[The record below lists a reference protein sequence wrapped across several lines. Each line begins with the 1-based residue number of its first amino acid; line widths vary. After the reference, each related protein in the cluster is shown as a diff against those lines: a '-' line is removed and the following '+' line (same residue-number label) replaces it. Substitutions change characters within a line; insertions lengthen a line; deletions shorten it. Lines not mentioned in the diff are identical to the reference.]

1 MSDTTTTPT
10 QKPPLS
16 REIVGQMMVAMQN
29 VIRLSQQAVRTPN
42 DDAELSG
49 NRTFLARAFITYAGE
64 FLGCWLAVTDEY
76 TPLVTGFAALQSRA
90 GAYLAAR
97 AQAELAQ
104 QAPADAVKTDGSAPE
119 LAEGKIVAAEFSNT
133 AGK

>member
-1 MSDTTTTPT
+1 
-10 QKPPLS
+10 
-16 REIVGQMMVAMQN
+16 MVAMQN
-29 VIRLSQQAVRTPN
+29 VIRLSQQTIRTPN
-42 DDAELSG
+42 DDAELAG

-64 FLGCWLAVTDEY
+64 FIGCWLAVTDEY

-97 AQAELAQ
+97 AHAEQQAP
-104 QAPADAVKTDGSAPE
+104 APADAVKTDGTAPE
-119 LAEGKIVAAEFSNT
+119 LAEAQSKIIAAEFSNT